1 MNFHGG
7 QLKKDGLID
16 FSVNI
21 PHFPPDSAYKELLI
35 HSIDHLMEYPEMDG
49 IKARHALSEY
59 LNWPMDQIVLGNGA
73 TDLIYLM
80 TRALKLERAMIL
92 EPTFTEYKRALS
104 QSGTKVY
111 DYVLKGDSGFHLNT
125 NHLSEAIN
133 NARCDALFICNPNNP
148 TGQLFAVDEIE
159 SILEQVVG
167 DRFLLVIDESF
178 IEFKERPSH
187 HEAMKDL
194 MGRYNLLIMR
204 SMTKTFCVPGLRIGY
219 LFGSEKSIKLI
230 GAFRDPWAL
239 NRFALESIP
248 YFLKDNRHLKQLQDW
263 CDVESAYM
271 KALLSELERI
281 EVFDGHANFVLIK
294 LNHLNPTKWHEALIE
309 KGFYLRT
316 CLDFTG
322 LDAHYFR
329 IAIKDRQS
337 NEALIDA
344 MKETLI

>member
-21 PHFPPDSAYKELLI
+21 PHFPIDDAYKALLNR
-35 HSIDHLMEYPEMDG
+35 SFDQLKAYPEIDG
-49 IKARHALSEY
+49 LKARHALSEY
-59 LNWPMDQIVLGNGA
+59 LNWPMDQIILGNGA

-111 DYVLKGDSGFHLNT
+111 EYVLEGDSGFHLNT
-125 NHLSEAIN
+125 DLLSKAIN
-133 NARCDALFICNPNNP
+133 NARCDALFLCNPNNP
-148 TGQLFAVDEIE
+148 TGQLFTVAEIE
-159 SILEQVVG
+159 SILEHVNG
-167 DRFLLVIDESF
+167 DHFLLVIDESF
-178 IEFKERPSH
+178 IEFKDRPSH

-194 MGRYNLLIMR
+194 MGRYNILVMR

-219 LFGSEKSIKLI
+219 MFGSEKSIKLVST
-230 GAFRDPWAL
+230 FRDPWAL
-239 NRFALESIP
+239 NLFALESIP
-248 YFLKDNRHLKQLQDW
+248 YFLKDDRHFKQLQDW
-263 CDVESAYM
+263 CEEESAYM
-271 KALLSELERI
+271 KALLSKLERV
-281 EVFDGHANFVLIK
+281 EVFDGHANFVLFK
-294 LNHLNPTKWHEALIE
+294 LNHSNPTQWHEALIE

-337 NEALIDA
+337 NKALMDA

>member
-7 QLKKDGLID
+7 QHKKEGLND

-21 PHFPPDSAYKELLI
+21 PHFPLDSAYKELLNL
-35 HSIDHLMEYPEMDG
+35 SIDQLFEYPEIDG
-49 IKARHALSEY
+49 MKARLVLSKY
-59 LNWPMDQIVLGNGA
+59 LNWPMDQIILGNGA

-92 EPTFTEYKRALS
+92 EPTFTEYRRALT

-111 DYVLKGDSGFHLNT
+111 DYVLNGESGFLLNT
-125 NHLSEAIN
+125 DHLAELIN

-148 TGQLFAVDEIE
+148 TGQLFTVAEIE
-159 SILEQVVG
+159 AILVRVHS
-167 DRFLLVIDESF
+167 DHFLLIIDESF
-178 IEFKERPSH
+178 IEFKDRPSH
-187 HEAMKDL
+187 HEALKDL
-194 MGRYNLLIMR
+194 MGRYNILVMR

-219 LFGSEKSIKLI
+219 MFGSEKSIKRVS
-230 GAFRDPWAL
+230 AFRDPWVL

-263 CDVESAYM
+263 CDVEAAYM
-271 KALLSELERI
+271 KALLSKLERV
-281 EVFDGHANFVLIK
+281 EVFDGHANFLLIK
-294 LNHLNPTKWHEALIE
+294 LNHLNPAQWHEALIK

-322 LDAHYFR
+322 LDANYFR